1 MNLIANIFVTF
12 FYLGKFPIAP
22 GTMGSIAAIS
32 IWCLL
37 VRSNFQFLL
46 VFFIA
51 FLLLSYLFTNIYLKK
66 ENKDDPSEV
75 ICDEIVGQ
83 LIPLFIINTNNDI
96 YLILIAFVSFR
107 IFDIFKLYPANLAER
122 MHGAIGVIL
131 DDIIAGIYSLIVV
144 FIFKYLLIL

>member
-32 IWCLL
+32 IWWLL
-37 VRSNFQFLL
+37 VSSNFQFLL

-96 YLILIAFVSFR
+96 YLILIAFISFR

>member
-32 IWCLL
+32 IWWLL
-37 VRSNFQFLL
+37 VSSNFQFLL

-96 YLILIAFVSFR
+96 YLILIAFISFR
-107 IFDIFKLYPANLAER
+107 IFDIFKIYPANLAER